1 MNIFSLTT
9 RLDTSWFFKFHDPN
23 DKKLGDIVTYL
34 EKDYKRSK
42 YVLLG
47 CPQDEGVKRN
57 HGRPGAAEA
66 PNEIRKCF
74 YKFSVP
80 ASLKSGCLFDAG
92 NTILGE
98 TLEETHDT
106 QTKIVEQ
113 IIRDGKKLIVLGGG
127 NDISYP
133 DCAGLAAVSKKLL
146 AFNID
151 SHFDVRKNKVRNSGT
166 PYRQLLE
173 ENKIEPKNFFELAI
187 QPFAN
192 SEIYLNYLEKK
203 RVKLFTLELFR
214 QKGIAK
220 TLRTILKSNKS
231 KSIFWGIDMDSV
243 RSSDAPGVSASYPTG
258 LTAEELLLIAS
269 IAGNDKRSAVVE
281 ISEVNPK
288 HDVDS
293 RTCKLAALAI
303 LKFLE
308 TVSI

>member
-9 RLDTSWFFKFHDPN
+9 RPDASWFFKSHDPG

-34 EKDYKRSK
+34 EKDYKRCK

-66 PNEIRKCF
+66 PNHIRKCF
-74 YKFSVP
+74 YKFTAPPKVNP
-80 ASLKSGCLFDAG
+80 GDLFDAG
-92 NTILGE
+92 NTVLGE
-98 TLEETHDT
+98 NLEETHNN
-106 QTKIVEQ
+106 QSKIVSQ

-133 DCAGLAAVSKKLL
+133 DCAGLAVVHKKLL

-151 SHFDVRKNKVRNSGT
+151 SHFDVRKNKIRNSGT

-173 ENKIEPKNFFELAI
+173 EKKIEAKNFFELAN
-187 QPFAN
+187 QPFVN
-192 SEIYLNYLEKK
+192 SALYKTYLEKK
-203 RVKLFTLELFR
+203 KVKTVTLEQFR
-214 QKGIAK
+214 QKGIAQ
-220 TLRTILKSNKS
+220 TLRAILKSNKS

-258 LTAEELLLIAS
+258 LTAEELLSISA
-269 IAGNDKRSAVVE
+269 IAGNDKRSSVVE
-281 ISEVNPK
+281 ISEVNPRF
-288 HDVDS
+288 DIDN

-303 LKFLE
+303 LAFLE
-308 TVSI
+308 KNSK